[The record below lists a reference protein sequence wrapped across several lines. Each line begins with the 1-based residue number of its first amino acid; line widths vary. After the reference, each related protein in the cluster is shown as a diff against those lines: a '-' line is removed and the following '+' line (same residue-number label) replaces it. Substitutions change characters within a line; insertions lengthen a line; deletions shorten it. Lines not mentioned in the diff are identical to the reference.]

1 MGLGSG
7 RGEENE
13 EEQAAPPER
22 VLGAGGRGHG
32 SEKSA
37 WDPGLAKA
45 PCAPPTNPSEVVLT
59 QLEGSGAQ
67 REGWDSLQATRL
79 GSSSLGI

>member
-13 EEQAAPPER
+13 EEQAASPER

-32 SEKSA
+32 GEKSA
-37 WDPGLAKA
+37 WYPGLAKA
-45 PCAPPTNPSEVVLT
+45 PCAAPTNPSEVLT